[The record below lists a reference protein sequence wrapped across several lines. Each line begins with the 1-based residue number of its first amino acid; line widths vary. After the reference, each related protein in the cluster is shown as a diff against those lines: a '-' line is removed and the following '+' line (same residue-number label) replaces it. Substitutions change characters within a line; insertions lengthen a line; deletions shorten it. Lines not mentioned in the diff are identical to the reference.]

1 MIDVLHRR
9 LQGLNTDQTA
19 GAGGTMQV
27 QAKAAPS
34 LPQSLLPSGPPPPQA
49 PSEPAAAAAGP
60 PVPGAV
66 ATVMPAAGPPSV
78 PGSVSPPPTAP
89 GQPLPPLPGSLPPP
103 PKAGQPLAINSGTH
117 QGEWKSLAASS
128 TLTPDA
134 LNSARLG
141 RALVATARLEPFMF
155 RA

>member
-49 PSEPAAAAAGP
+49 P

-117 QGEWKSLAASS
+117 QGEWKKFGRFIDSNPGCTELSKAWASLGC
-128 TLTPDA
+128 
-134 LNSARLG
+134 NSPA
-141 RALVATARLEPFMF
+141 
-155 RA
+155 